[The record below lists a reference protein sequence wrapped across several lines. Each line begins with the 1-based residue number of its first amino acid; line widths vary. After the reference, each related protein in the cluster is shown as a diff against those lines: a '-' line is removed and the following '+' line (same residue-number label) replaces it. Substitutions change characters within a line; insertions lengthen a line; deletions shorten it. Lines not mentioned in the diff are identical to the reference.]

1 MCDNAEST
9 VTNTRVILQNPENMV
24 PNIEGVIE
32 GEGVKYVRAGA
43 VTYAINCQPVT
54 VIFRQMPYCTQGQSA
69 TNPATANFS
78 PPSNLYLQLLP

>member
-9 VTNTRVILQNPENMV
+9 VTNTRVILQNPDDMV
-24 PNIEGVIE
+24 PYIEGVIG

-54 VIFRQMPYCTQGQSA
+54 VMYREVRKKM
-69 TNPATANFS
+69 
-78 PPSNLYLQLLP
+78 LLSKFYE